1 MIMFNFY
8 DTSSLL
14 LKGNEIKKEDNIV
27 ISSITLQELENI
39 KTSMNK
45 SPEVKYQ
52 ARVLLRFLEEHPD
65 YIEVIIF
72 NEKMLEPI
80 IEKSLTITDDMRI
93 LATAF
98 WYDYNIHPDDVNFIT
113 NDLCLK
119 HIANLFFGDGC
130 IGKVNDEQD
139 YPEYNGYVEVAMD
152 ESTMSEFYCNLHT
165 NIFNLLTNQ
174 YILIKDIK
182 TEEIVDLRKW
192 NGEEYAP
199 IIYNSLKSR

>member
-1 MIMFNFY
+1 MFNFY

-14 LKGNEIKKEDNIV
+14 LKGNKIKKEDNVV

-52 ARVLLRFLEEHPD
+52 ARVLLRFLEEYPD
-65 YIEVIIF
+65 YVEVIIF

-130 IGKVNDEQD
+130 IGKVIDEQD
-139 YPEYNGYVEVAMD
+139 YTEYNGYVEVAMD
-152 ESTMSEFYCNLHT
+152 EGTMSEFYSNLHT
-165 NIFNLLTNQ
+165 NTFNLLKNQ
-174 YILIKDIK
+174 YMLIEDIK
-182 TEEIVDLRKW
+182 TKEIVDIRKW

-199 IIYNSLKSR
+199 VNYAPLKSR

>member
-1 MIMFNFY
+1 MFNFY

-14 LKGNEIKKEDNIV
+14 LKGNNIKKDDNIV

-52 ARVLLRFLEEHPD
+52 ARVLLRFLEEHPE
-65 YIEVIIF
+65 YVEVVIF

-80 IEKSLTITDDMRI
+80 IEKSLAVTDDMRI

-98 WYDYNIHPDDVNFIT
+98 WYDYNVHPDDVNFIT

-130 IGKVNDEQD
+130 IGKVNDENEYVD
-139 YPEYNGYVEVAMD
+139 YNGYIEVAMD
-152 ESTMSEFYCNLHT
+152 EGTMSEFYSNLQT
-165 NIFNLLTNQ
+165 NTFHLLKNQ
-174 YILIKDIK
+174 YIIIEDIK
-182 TEEIVDLRKW
+182 TKNIVDVQKW
-192 NGEEYAP
+192 DGQKHVP
-199 IIYNSLKSR
+199 VLYNSFKSR

>member
-1 MIMFNFY
+1 MFNFY

-14 LKGNEIKKEDNIV
+14 LKGDKIKKEDNII

-65 YIEVIIF
+65 YVEIIIF

-139 YPEYNGYVEVAMD
+139 YAEYNGYIEVAMD
-152 ESTMSEFYCNLHT
+152 EDTMSEFYSNLHT
-165 NIFNLLTNQ
+165 NTFNLLKNQ
-174 YILIKDIK
+174 YMLIEDIK
-182 TEEIVDLRKW
+182 TKEIVDIRKW
-192 NGEEYAP
+192 NGEGYAP
-199 IIYNSLKSR
+199 VNYVPLKSR